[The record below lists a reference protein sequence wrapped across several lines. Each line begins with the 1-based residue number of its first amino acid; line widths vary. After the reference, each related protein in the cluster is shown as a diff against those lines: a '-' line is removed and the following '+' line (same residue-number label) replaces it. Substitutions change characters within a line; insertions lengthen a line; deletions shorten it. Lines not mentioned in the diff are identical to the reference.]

1 MLSESHKKRI
11 ITGLSLAAVL
21 VACLAVGGWPLR
33 ILLCVVVVL
42 ALWELYQMFW
52 PGRSNMLC
60 KGAGYAGGLLIVL
73 GSGLCFG
80 LNGVLAIIG
89 LGAMFAAVAFLVN
102 YGRGN
107 DRATLQENLPLVFG
121 LIYIPLTLQFALGM
135 PFVEQFLVILGATAS
150 DIGAYYAGSNLG
162 KHKIWPR
169 VSPNKSWEG
178 AIGAVLTNMAA
189 IAVFTFIFKIPGM
202 EHVAIWQW
210 ALAGLAL
217 SIMAQLGD
225 FFESAFKRAVG
236 VKDSSNLLPGHGGL
250 LDRLDSII
258 FVLPTYIILKWILV

>member
-21 VACLAVGGWPLR
+21 VACLIAGGWPLR
-33 ILLCVVVVL
+33 IMVCVVVLL

-52 PGRSNMLC
+52 PRRDCIAC
-60 KGAGYAGGLLIVL
+60 KVSGYAAGLLIVL
-73 GSGLCFG
+73 GSGLWFG
-80 LNGVLAIIG
+80 LDGVLAIIG
-89 LGAMFAAVAFLVN
+89 LSALFAALHFLYD
-102 YGRGN
+102 YGKGN
-107 DRATLQENLPLVFG
+107 DRASLQDKLPLVFG
-121 LIYIPLTLQFALGM
+121 LIYIPLTLQFAVNMHLA
-135 PFVEQFLVILGATAS
+135 EQFLVLLGAIAS
-150 DIGAYYAGSNLG
+150 DTGAYYAGSNFG

-169 VSPNKSWEG
+169 VSPKKSWEG
-178 AIGAVLTNMAA
+178 SIGAIASDMLVITVFAA
-189 IAVFTFIFKIPGM
+189 IFTIPGM
-202 EHVAIWQW
+202 ETVKIWQW
-210 ALAGLAL
+210 ALMGAVL

-258 FVLPTYIILKWILV
+258 FVFPAYMLMKWVLV